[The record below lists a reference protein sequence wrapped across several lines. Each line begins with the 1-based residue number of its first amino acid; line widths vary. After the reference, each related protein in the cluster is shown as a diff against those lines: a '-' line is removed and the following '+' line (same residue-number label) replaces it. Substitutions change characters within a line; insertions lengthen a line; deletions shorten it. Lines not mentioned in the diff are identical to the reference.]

1 MFKFFLSLFF
11 VVLLAG
17 CATPYGVHSVLEEGS
32 YAQAYAMTVNHEQ
45 YYQDRKKVVD
55 YILRETGG
63 SKKDVYFRAVHSL
76 VVSQSQKDS
85 RFFLATLKHINAAP
99 SDGLL
104 SQAQA
109 NSLRDDLQKLLEETS
124 LTNPVLLQSNEL
136 LSAFGLAGD
145 KIAMADRSLQRL
157 ERGSDVDLK
166 NIFPIYFEYKNNG
179 DGARVKKAIAVMQ
192 KIVEKDLNSFG
203 SRAIG
208 YSSLSVY
215 LEYIALTGDSTFDAK
230 IQDLLARAFLSRK
243 ELLEIEK
250 FYPEFAKKQMKSRLV
265 RVDIK
270 TNGDEFLAVE
280 IANQL
285 NEINEWVVLD
295 EDSARKINL
304 VRLRLNEQRMQ
315 PMSNTEIISDPDF
328 GVLLMI
334 PKNASVLV
342 DFNVS
347 EYSMQWSFVAQDSRT
362 KKSKTIS
369 GTRRF
374 KKIECR
380 NMRYQNVF
388 GGVGALHSFPNARV
402 QRLCEEGLAV
412 DFDKARSDVIREF
425 AHEINAVFLT
435 AQ

>member
-1 MFKFFLSLFF
+1 MECTLFWS
-11 VVLLAG
+11 AG
-17 CATPYGVHSVLEEGS
+17 N
-32 YAQAYAMTVNHEQ
+32 YAQAYAMTVNFEQ
-45 YYQDRKKVVD
+45 YYQDRRKVVD
-55 YILRETGG
+55 YIVRETGG
-63 SKKDVYFRAVHSL
+63 SKNDAYFRTVQSL
-76 VVSQSQKDS
+76 IKFENQKDS
-85 RFFLATLKHINAAP
+85 KFFLATLKHINAAP
-99 SDGLL
+99 DDGLL
-104 SQAQA
+104 SQAQVKL
-109 NSLRDDLQKLLEETS
+109 LRSELQNVLEETI
-124 LTNPVLLQSNEL
+124 LANPALLQSNEL
-136 LSAFGLAGD
+136 LSAFGLTSD
-145 KIAMADRSLQRL
+145 RMAMVDRSLQRFSN
-157 ERGSDVDLK
+157 ENDVDLK
-166 NIFPIYFEYKNNG
+166 NIFPIYSAYKNNG
-179 DGARVKKAIAVMQ
+179 DGARMKAAITVMQ

-203 SRAIG
+203 SREMG
-208 YSSLSVY
+208 YSPISVY
-215 LEYIALTGDSTFDAK
+215 LEYIALTGDGTFDAK
-230 IQDLLARAFLSRK
+230 IQKLLARAFLSRK

-250 FYPEFAKKQMKSRLV
+250 FYPEFAKKQMESRLV

-285 NEINEWVVLD
+285 NGINEWVVLD

-304 VRLRLNEQRMQ
+304 VRLRLNEQRIQ

-347 EYSMQWSFVAQDSRT
+347 EYSMQWSFVAQDSQT

-369 GTRRF
+369 GNRRF

-425 AHEINAVFLT
+425 AHELNAAFLT
-435 AQ
+435 VQ